1 MRSTPQ
7 PDAVGTKDTHFL
19 GDGEGERIREPP
31 YRHKNSAH
39 IVERVPIFQ
48 EDALLSVEQ
57 NSQHEDA
64 ILRMVYD
71 TTILRRAQQWLT
83 EQKLA
88 AKVRVGVVA
97 FRENDTGK
105 IIARA
110 KVLVSG
116 GHFYHDEPYDDFPS
130 DHFKTKII
138 LVTGGA

>member
-1 MRSTPQ
+1 
-7 PDAVGTKDTHFL
+7 
-19 GDGEGERIREPP
+19 
-31 YRHKNSAH
+31 
-39 IVERVPIFQ
+39 VPIFQ

-64 ILRMVYD
+64 IFSMVYY
-71 TTILRRAQQWLT
+71 TAVSRRAQEWLS
-83 EQKLA
+83 EQKLTG
-88 AKVRVGVVA
+88 KVRVGVVA

-110 KVLVSG
+110 KVLPYQG

>member
-1 MRSTPQ
+1 M
-7 PDAVGTKDTHFL
+7 A
-19 GDGEGERIREPP
+19 
-31 YRHKNSAH
+31 
-39 IVERVPIFQ
+39 IFQ
-48 EDALLSVEQ
+48 EDALMQVKP
-57 NSQHEDA
+57 NSTHEDA
-64 ILRMVYD
+64 ILRMVHD
-71 TTILRRAQQWLT
+71 TTVSQRARDWLS

-97 FRENDTGK
+97 FRENATGK

>member
-1 MRSTPQ
+1 M
-7 PDAVGTKDTHFL
+7 
-19 GDGEGERIREPP
+19 
-31 YRHKNSAH
+31 
-39 IVERVPIFQ
+39 PIFQ